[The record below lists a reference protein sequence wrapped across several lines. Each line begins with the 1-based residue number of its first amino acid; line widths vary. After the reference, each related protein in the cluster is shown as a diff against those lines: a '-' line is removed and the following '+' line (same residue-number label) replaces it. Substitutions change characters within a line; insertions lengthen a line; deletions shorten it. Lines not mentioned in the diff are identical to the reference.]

1 MKKILIFIFVLFTAS
16 YVQSAKINVD
26 SLKTVISNPKTDRS
40 EAFNLL
46 YKALRRSDIQ
56 KAKQYLDLAYQ
67 EGLKYNNKKQLG
79 ASLNDLGSYFRKKN
93 EIDTAKALYEKAL
106 KTRTKIQDTSGVS
119 KVYNNL
125 GILYFITSQYDK
137 AVENLQ
143 KALKYKLLL
152 KDYKGAGISYNTLGN
167 VYKSWGDNDNA
178 IENYQKALSY
188 FDTINFPVGVASCY
202 NSIGLVYFNLG
213 NLKDTVMLNEALKYH
228 KMAADINIKID
239 NIKGLAETQ
248 SNIANIYA
256 AKADEIRKKLKKLSP
271 KSKEYKAYLEL
282 KDKYFQEAIRYNEE
296 SATNREKINDIGGL
310 AGSYVGLAS
319 IYVNQ
324 VNGKDAL
331 KYLKKAEDLNKKIKN
346 PYLSS
351 TIDQYFGRAY
361 ILVKDYKSAIE
372 HIKKAEETATKAN
385 LKTDIPTIYESFS
398 EAYDSIG
405 DYKQALSYMR
415 KFKETEDSLKT
426 ADRMKAILD
435 LQTKYE
441 TDKKEAALK
450 VANLEKEKVEKTN
463 QNQQLIIYGFI
474 GVFIIVIAFSIIVF
488 RQFKQIQKNNK
499 ELEHKNALITEQKEE
514 ITDSIHYAER
524 IQRAI
529 LPQDHLIDEKIS
541 DKFILFKPKDIVSG
555 DFYWMKV
562 IERSKLLI
570 ATAADCTGHGVPGA
584 FMSMLGVAFLNEI
597 VTKPKVQESGQVLDN
612 LRQSVISSLHQTG
625 KEGEQQDGM
634 DISLIAYNYETK
646 ELMYSGA
653 NNPLYIIR
661 KNDAPVIEADK
672 TVKGEHHTLYEIK
685 ADKMPIGIY
694 KKELV
699 DFKTNRFQ
707 LIEGDVLY
715 MFSDGYADQF
725 GGPKGKKFKYK
736 PFKQLILNNVL
747 KPMSEQREI
756 FDTAFEDWK
765 GDLEQIDDI
774 ILIGIKI

>member
-1 MKKILIFIFVLFTAS
+1 MKKILIFILVLFTAS

-26 SLKTVISNPKTDRS
+26 SLKTIISNPKTDRS

-46 YKALRRSDIQ
+46 YKALRKNDIK

-79 ASLNDLGSYFRKKN
+79 ASLNNLGSYFRKRN
-93 EIDTAKALYEKAL
+93 EIDTAKTLYKEAL
-106 KTRTKIQDTSGVS
+106 KIRTSIQDTSGIS
-119 KVYNNL
+119 KVYNNF

-152 KDYKGAGISYNTLGN
+152 KDHKGAGISYNTLGN

-178 IENYQKALSY
+178 IESYQKALSY

-228 KMAADINIKID
+228 KMAADINMEINNLI
-239 NIKGLAETQ
+239 GLAETQ

-256 AKADEIRKKLKKLSP
+256 AKADEIRKKLLNSSLEE
-271 KSKEYKAYLEL
+271 SKTYSKL

-296 SATNREKINDIGGL
+296 SAKNREEINDIGGL

-319 IYVNQ
+319 IYTNQ
-324 VNGKDAL
+324 TNGKDAL
-331 KYLKKAEDLNKKIKN
+331 KYLKKADALNQKIKN

-351 TIDQYFGRAY
+351 TINQYFGRAY
-361 ILVKDYKSAIE
+361 ILVKDYKSAVK
-372 HIKKAEETATKAN
+372 HIKEAERIATKFN

-405 DYKQALSYMR
+405 EYKQALIYMR
-415 KFKETEDSLKT
+415 KFKATEDSLKT

-441 TDKKEAALK
+441 TDKKDAEIK

-463 QNQQLIIYGFI
+463 QNQQLIIYGFV

-488 RQFKQIQKNNK
+488 RQFKQIRKNNQ
-499 ELEHKNALITEQKEE
+499 ELEHKNELITEQKEE

-634 DISLIAYNYETK
+634 DISLIALNYETK

-661 KNDAPVIEADK
+661 KNDAPIIEADK
-672 TVKGEHHTLYEIK
+672 MVKGEHHTLYEIK

-707 LIEGDVLY
+707 LIEDDVLY

-736 PFKQLILNNVL
+736 PFKQLILDNIL

-756 FDTAFEDWK
+756 FDTAFESWR